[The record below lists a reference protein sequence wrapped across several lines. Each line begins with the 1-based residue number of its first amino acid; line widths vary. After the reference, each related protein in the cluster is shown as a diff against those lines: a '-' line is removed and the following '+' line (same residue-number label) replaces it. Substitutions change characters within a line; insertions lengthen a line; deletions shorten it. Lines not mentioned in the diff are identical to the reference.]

1 MIRLRAV
8 VTGILICWAVL
19 CLQTDT
25 AAAGYFPADLKACLN
40 SVTAHIYNDRFERAE
55 RIIDSLSATG
65 CCRPFDFLASSILY
79 QSVMMAAE
87 SDSLKSEFFT
97 ALDSVEAYAERMLSD
112 GRDST
117 IAYYLLGHQYA
128 FRSLYD
134 GRAGHTWSAVKK
146 GLKARNAYSK
156 GYELDSTFHDIALG
170 LGSYRYWKSV
180 KTNAINWTPL
190 FKDEKGNGIELLR
203 RAADSSEI
211 SRDAAKTSLIWVYIN
226 EKRYAEAIRL
236 AEEMR
241 RRFPHGLT
249 FLWAMGEAY
258 YRLGDC
264 DQAILIYTDLFQR
277 LKRNPGNFYNI
288 IEAAWY
294 LSQCYRENDR
304 DGRYRDDACALYETI
319 SAFPIPE
326 ETAKRQKDK
335 LKDIRKA
342 CR

>member
-1 MIRLRAV
+1 MF
-8 VTGILICWAVL
+8 TGMLIFCAVL
-19 CLQTDT
+19 CWPTGKVE
-25 AAAGYFPADLKACLN
+25 AAHFAPDLKDCLN
-40 SVTAHIYNDRFERAE
+40 TITENIYNDKFDKAE
-55 RIIDSLSATG
+55 HLIDSLYASG
-65 CCRPFDFLASSILY
+65 CCRPFDFLAYSILY

-87 SDSLKSEFFT
+87 SDSLESEFFM
-97 ALDSVEAYAERMLSD
+97 ALDSVEFYSEEMLSE
-112 GRDST
+112 GRDSVL
-117 IAYYLLGHQYA
+117 AYYLLGHQFA

-134 GRAGHTWSAVKK
+134 GRAGHTWSAIKK

-156 GYELDSTFHDIALG
+156 GYKMDSTFQDIALG

-226 EKRYAEAIRL
+226 EERYAEAIRL

-241 RRFPHGLT
+241 RRYPHGLT
-249 FLWAMGEAY
+249 FLWALGEAY
-258 YRLGDC
+258 YEFGDC
-264 DQAILIYTDLFQR
+264 DQAILIYTQILSR
-277 LKRNPGNFYNI
+277 LKKRPGNYYNI

-294 LSQCYRENDR
+294 QARCYRKYLKED
-304 DGRYRDDACALYETI
+304 DRYREEACALYESI
-319 SAFPIPE
+319 SAMPIPE
-326 ETAKRQKDK
+326 KTAKRQKDK
-335 LKDIRKA
+335 LKDIKKA